1 MIDKIIK
8 YIVYLLSF
16 LILIAFAAV
25 IYGMY
30 SKITNNFSSDEIIDN
45 KSEFLSIINIEK
57 IEIEIIDNNTILI
70 KILNDN
76 KIKALV
82 YDINT
87 KKVIK
92 TIRK

>member
-1 MIDKIIK
+1 
-8 YIVYLLSF
+8 
-16 LILIAFAAV
+16 
-25 IYGMY
+25 MY

-45 KSEFLSIINIEK
+45 KSEFLSIINLEK